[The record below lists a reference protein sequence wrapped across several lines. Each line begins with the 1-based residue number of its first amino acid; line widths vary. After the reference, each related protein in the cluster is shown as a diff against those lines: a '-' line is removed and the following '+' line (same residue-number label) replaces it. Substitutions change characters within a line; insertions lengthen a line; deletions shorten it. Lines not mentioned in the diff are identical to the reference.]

1 MEITRA
7 ASPTA
12 LAQPYAAPAK
22 SLAINWFTHLGAHR
36 RIYYY

>member
-1 MEITRA
+1 MRFWPIRINHEITMEITRA

-22 SLAINWFTHLGAHR
+22 SLAIN
-36 RIYYY
+36 